1 MLGELANELAGM
13 AEHMKRLSDRIED
26 VALAVEQERE
36 SNAKSMESYRQ
47 LKALL
52 KSLQGRASDVDI
64 VDIANDYAE
73 RELAE
78 RLYSESSTSARAC
91 TNVKTAARRFR
102 WLGARSS
109 LGFGSAGTARNWLS
123 GGLCDG
129 C

>member
-1 MLGELANELAGM
+1 MTWI
-13 AEHMKRLSDRIED
+13 S
-26 VALAVEQERE
+26 
-36 SNAKSMESYRQ
+36 
-47 LKALL
+47 
-52 KSLQGRASDVDI
+52 

-78 RLYSESSTSARAC
+78 RLYSRVKYVRREPA
-91 TNVKTAARRFR
+91 NVKTAARRFR